1 MNNETNLNVTETA
14 TITTDMNCNIDETAT
29 ESYIVSPVTTYE
41 EKMDFL
47 SQIRKECGLDK
58 VDVDI
63 HDDSSHAGKY
73 ITEYTFGTI

>member
-1 MNNETNLNVTETA
+1 
-14 TITTDMNCNIDETAT
+14 
-29 ESYIVSPVTTYE
+29 
-41 EKMDFL
+41 
-47 SQIRKECGLDK
+47 LDK